1 MSSDSILNEVG
12 RYYSRKIQ
20 EHGATPAGVD
30 WNSAASQELRFDQL
44 LRMVP
49 KGEPFSIN
57 DYGCGYG
64 ALADYLKKHRYQFQ
78 YSGFEI
84 SEAMAA
90 EARRLHPRADFLT

>member
-44 LRMVP
+44 LRMVSP
-49 KGEPFSIN
+49 GEPFSTSSITGN
-57 DYGCGYG
+57 VKVGGREAGIGENASAGSQSPDN
-64 ALADYLKKHRYQFQ
+64 
-78 YSGFEI
+78 I
-84 SEAMAA
+84 STISRGRLSKWAA
-90 EARRLHPRADFLT
+90 AG